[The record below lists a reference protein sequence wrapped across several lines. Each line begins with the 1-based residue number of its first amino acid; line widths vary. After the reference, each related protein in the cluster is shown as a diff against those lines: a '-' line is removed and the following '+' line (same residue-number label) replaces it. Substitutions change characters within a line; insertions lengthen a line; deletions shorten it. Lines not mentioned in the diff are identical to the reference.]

1 MPNSLTFIHN
11 GGIWKVTI
19 QPRLKNSTH
28 FSCCENLP
36 KGYNVQMSLC
46 LTLTYPTW
54 QALEREG
61 EGKWERETAREGGGE
76 LSFPFLSP
84 SRVQIPPFPSL
95 SRFNACHAGYS
106 HMRCYITQ
114 WSATRVCGGLSVYS
128 TPSPRKAQLKSP
140 FGDSCYS
147 RFPISRSRSFRNFR

>member
-1 MPNSLTFIHN
+1 MEFEKLPYSPDLKTVLIFPVAKISQKGTMFKWVMFNSHVSYMA
-11 GGIWKVTI
+11 GVRKRRG
-19 QPRLKNSTH
+19 R
-28 FSCCENLP
+28 
-36 KGYNVQMSLC
+36 
-46 LTLTYPTW
+46 
-54 QALEREG
+54 
-61 EGKWERETAREGGGE
+61 KWGRETAREGGGE

-84 SRVQIPPFPSL
+84 SRVHIPRFPSL

-147 RFPISRSRSFRNFR
+147 RFPISGSRSFRNFR